1 MTLQD
6 SKNSH
11 PVIYMDNAAT
21 SFPKPP
27 QVVEAM
33 VHFMEHVGANPGR
46 SRHDLSMEAS
56 EIVEETRAS
65 LARLFNIADPSR
77 IAFMLNATE
86 ALNTVIYGVVKPGD
100 HVIITQ
106 MEHNSVIRPVRDLER
121 RGIVSVSVCPCD
133 RMGICRPEELG
144 KLIRSNTALVAV
156 NHASNVC
163 GTIQDISA
171 IRKAIGEI
179 PLLVDAAQTAGSV
192 PTDVQ
197 DLGIDYL
204 AFAGHKGLY
213 GPQGTGG
220 LYVREGREVRPLKQG
235 GTGLRS
241 EEDQQ
246 PDVFPDLLESGTRN
260 NVGIAGLGAG
270 VKFVLETG
278 VETIRR
284 HEAALFKAFV
294 DGLDAVAGLTLY
306 GPLRPDT
313 QVSIVSMTFDQ
324 ALPDGL
330 RVSIGG
336 CGGRAIP
343 ATFESVHPQEAG
355 TILKQKF
362 NISVRVGLHC
372 APLAHQALGTFPDG
386 TVRFSLG
393 YFNTLEEVEIAVQ
406 AVKQV
411 SEKLDF
417 LED

>member
-1 MTLQD
+1 MLATVNAMTLQD
-6 SKNSH
+6 PKSSH
-11 PVIYMDNAAT
+11 HVIYMDNAAT

-65 LARLFNIADPSR
+65 LARLLNIADPKR

-86 ALNTVIYGVVKPGD
+86 ALNTVVYGVVNPGD

-121 RGIVSVSVCPCD
+121 RGIISVSVCPCD
-133 RMGICRPEELG
+133 RLGFCRPGELG
-144 KLIRSNTALVAV
+144 KLVRPNTALVAV

-163 GTIQDISA
+163 GTIQDLGA
-171 IRKAIGEI
+171 IRKAIGET
-179 PLLVDAAQTAGSV
+179 PLLVDAAQTAGAV
-192 PTDVQ
+192 PIDVQ
-197 DLGIDYL
+197 ALGIDYL

-284 HEAALFKAFV
+284 HEAALLKAFV
-294 DGLDAVAGLTLY
+294 DGLHAVAGLTLY
-306 GPLRPDT
+306 
-313 QVSIVSMTFDQ
+313 
-324 ALPDGL
+324 
-330 RVSIGG
+330 
-336 CGGRAIP
+336 
-343 ATFESVHPQEAG
+343 
-355 TILKQKF
+355 
-362 NISVRVGLHC
+362 
-372 APLAHQALGTFPDG
+372 
-386 TVRFSLG
+386 
-393 YFNTLEEVEIAVQ
+393 
-406 AVKQV
+406 
-411 SEKLDF
+411 
-417 LED
+417 